1 MPRGVPSQY
10 NASLSLEIFNHHLS
24 KAKEQVLKISLCAA
38 ITINEEFDC
47 DHTMSI

>member
-24 KAKEQVLKISLCAA
+24 EAKQQGFRGRQLPSIMNMNT
-38 ITINEEFDC
+38 IT
-47 DHTMSI
+47 S